1 MSTPPTLLVRFGT
14 LYHFYW
20 VLLLALLG
28 VRVKYVDA
36 KYVDQMSAIYK
47 WQFGPFAFNKLID

>member
-1 MSTPPTLLVRFGT
+1 MSTPPTLLMRFGT

-28 VRVKYVDA
+28 VRVKYVDV
-36 KYVDQMSAIYK
+36 KYVDQVSAI
-47 WQFGPFAFNKLID
+47 